1 MYHTVGR
8 SAEGKTSWNSRCQ
21 TRSLTCLSEQGFQLS
36 QDKQGSQDTVREN
49 AEIPQSRYLLQR
61 EVILTHRQQ
70 VPEGLHHHVLVE
82 GPLDRVQ
89 TVPLLGSEIYEH
101 IHGGQLCLK

>member
-8 SAEGKTSWNSRCQ
+8 SSKGKTSLTSRCQ
-21 TRSLTCLSEQGFQLS
+21 SQSLTCLSEQHFQLS
-36 QDKQGSQDTVREN
+36 QEKHGSQDTVREN
-49 AEIPQSRYLLQR
+49 AEIPQSRSLLQR